1 MKAQN
6 ETSNREFNT
15 AYSFSDIARISLKNK
30 VLILAIAF
38 IVLLIGVYASYTAE
52 PVYRASVNLRIEDKS
67 AAENIFG
74 LDDSESNGRISEE
87 IEIIKSRKIAMGV
100 IEELWD
106 SEWRMKLHLF
116 ENKRYVPRGQWLRS
130 AVKRIITLGIW
141 QDKGSVENDI
151 NYTIPI
157 EQLLVK
163 RFSNKIMGQTTVQS
177 RSGTN
182 IVIIT
187 VSSPFPDDAKII
199 ANAYAKVYKALD
211 YEWMISEA
219 LGLTQF
225 LESEINP
232 KYNEMIASGE
242 RLIEF
247 KEINKVF
254 SPDQEAS
261 NKLNQ
266 ISESK
271 VERNILEGSIKAD
284 ELILSETES
293 AKENIN
299 YNTDILEEISVK
311 KENIRALEK
320 EIEIFKRTSSY
331 KDSKDDIENIQMKI
345 DDLHNQIETFNLTCE
360 QDIEACSDP
369 YTYSKK
375 LQSQIDDL
383 DKSIKRSRINLQKVN
398 ERVAVLESELGTIP
412 SLQKTLEQLQTEF
425 DVKYATYQRLIQ
437 KLEEAKISLNSI
449 QSKVRIVDEASRPV
463 APVSPNIR
471 VNILLSIVIGFGL
484 GILSAFVREF
494 FDNSIKSIE
503 YLEGI
508 GLSILAIIPVIG
520 DVKSEGNKNNR
531 KKKKQELR
539 KKKADVGTLQRRLI
553 THEDPK
559 SPVSEAYRGLR
570 TSLIYSTHD
579 KGKKTIMISSPGPGE
594 GKTTTIINLA
604 ITYANLGKKTLI
616 IDADLRKPV
625 LHKVFNQKK
634 DKGLTHLIA
643 GNGSDDYSTVVKSTE
658 VDNLDL
664 ITCGVV
670 PPNPSELL
678 ASDELEKLIVELEKK
693 YDIILFDAPP
703 IMAVTDAIV
712 LSRLI
717 NQFVLVVHFAKTDK
731 GAIARTLNQMAQVNV
746 EQSGVVLNALDY
758 RSSYYYSGSYYNYY
772 NYYYYG
778 SEK

>member
-1 MKAQN
+1 
-6 ETSNREFNT
+6 
-15 AYSFSDIARISLKNK
+15 
-30 VLILAIAF
+30 
-38 IVLLIGVYASYTAE
+38 
-52 PVYRASVNLRIEDKS
+52 
-67 AAENIFG
+67 IFG

-320 EIEIFKRTSSY
+320 
-331 KDSKDDIENIQMKI
+331 
-345 DDLHNQIETFNLTCE
+345 
-360 QDIEACSDP
+360 
-369 YTYSKK
+369 
-375 LQSQIDDL
+375 
-383 DKSIKRSRINLQKVN
+383 
-398 ERVAVLESELGTIP
+398 
-412 SLQKTLEQLQTEF
+412 
-425 DVKYATYQRLIQ
+425 
-437 KLEEAKISLNSI
+437 
-449 QSKVRIVDEASRPV
+449 
-463 APVSPNIR
+463 
-471 VNILLSIVIGFGL
+471 
-484 GILSAFVREF
+484 
-494 FDNSIKSIE
+494 
-503 YLEGI
+503 
-508 GLSILAIIPVIG
+508 
-520 DVKSEGNKNNR
+520 
-531 KKKKQELR
+531 
-539 KKKADVGTLQRRLI
+539 
-553 THEDPK
+553 
-559 SPVSEAYRGLR
+559 
-570 TSLIYSTHD
+570 
-579 KGKKTIMISSPGPGE
+579 
-594 GKTTTIINLA
+594 
-604 ITYANLGKKTLI
+604 
-616 IDADLRKPV
+616 
-625 LHKVFNQKK
+625 
-634 DKGLTHLIA
+634 
-643 GNGSDDYSTVVKSTE
+643 
-658 VDNLDL
+658 
-664 ITCGVV
+664 
-670 PPNPSELL
+670 
-678 ASDELEKLIVELEKK
+678 
-693 YDIILFDAPP
+693 
-703 IMAVTDAIV
+703 
-712 LSRLI
+712 
-717 NQFVLVVHFAKTDK
+717 
-731 GAIARTLNQMAQVNV
+731 
-746 EQSGVVLNALDY
+746 
-758 RSSYYYSGSYYNYY
+758 
-772 NYYYYG
+772 
-778 SEK
+778 